1 MCSFLKYFVLLFNV
15 MFSALLSA
23 ESTAPL
29 LVEVTQGHVRETIP
43 GTEIS
48 SAYMTIHNNSAE
60 ALVLEGVISDVSSR
74 VELHE
79 HSMANGMM
87 KMRKVDNITIPAHG
101 EVILQPSGYHIMI
114 FSLKDGLK
122 ASTEVK
128 MTLLFSQQ
136 RMVDI
141 FLPVQSIK
149 QQHQHNHH

>member
-74 VELHE
+74 LELHQ
-79 HSMANGMM
+79 HSMVDGMM
-87 KMRKVDNITIPAHG
+87 KMRQVETITIPAKG
-101 EVILQPSGYHIMI
+101 ELILQPSGYHIMI
-114 FSLKDGLK
+114 FSLQNGLQ
-122 ASTEVK
+122 AGSEVK

-136 RMVDI
+136 RSLDI

-149 QQHQHNHH
+149 QQHNHSHH